1 MYLTITTV
9 NVTGGGA
16 ISSDDRHHLP
26 KKGQIMSDMINE
38 AVKVLSAKMDG
49 VEIGGTVKF
58 EIEGEGSVMVDD
70 SGVRA
75 GDEEADVT
83 LTADPETFQGIMSGD
98 TNPTSAFMT
107 GKLKVDGDMGM
118 AMKLASALA

>member
-1 MYLTITTV
+1 
-9 NVTGGGA
+9 
-16 ISSDDRHHLP
+16 
-26 KKGQIMSDMINE
+26 MSDVINE
-38 AVKVLSAKMDG
+38 AVKVLSEKMSG
-49 VEIGGTVKF
+49 VDIGGTVKF
-58 EIEGEGSVMVDD
+58 DIEGEGCVMVDD

-75 GDEEADVT
+75 GDDDADVT
-83 LTADPETFQGIMSGD
+83 LSADRETFEGMMTGD